1 MSDNI
6 LLQATFNPS
15 VKLYWLVSLLLFSA
29 LTFIGIPLLIITLPL
44 FFIIS
49 NKVLA
54 AMEAVVTER
63 KLVVKRGVFNREEKS
78 IPLEKITDVALVQG
92 PLMRVFG
99 LYRLSFETAGQSSAG
114 ALVSLLG
121 INDAESFRET
131 ILAQKDSLLLGNSEN
146 GKPKRGTVED
156 NSNDRFN
163 QISSGYNFL
172 FYRMVR
178 VENEIFI
185 FQNFPRRFV
194 HKGKV
199 EGFLDFWD
207 MWDQR

>member
-1 MSDNI
+1 MSDNV

-131 ILAQKDSLLLGNSEN
+131 ILAQKDRLLLGNAES

-156 NSNDRFN
+156 NSNDFTALVDSVRRIEVLLDKLVN
-163 QISSGYNFL
+163 ASEASSSNK
-172 FYRMVR
+172 R
-178 VENEIFI
+178 
-185 FQNFPRRFV
+185 
-194 HKGKV
+194 
-199 EGFLDFWD
+199 
-207 MWDQR
+207 